1 MAGECGL
8 LRFILHLPTISKSG
22 KFVLKDLPGSGQ
34 RIDVLCRSLA
44 ACFDWGPTIWPR
56 MNLEIVALIEDDT
69 SLRFVNPGQNLPR
82 GEVAWASVIQASLT
96 GSAPDYVGVERLSL
110 KDIVIRELGRE
121 NSALWALEETGTP
134 LLETNR
140 IDPSAQNSFI
150 IGNHRGFDS
159 DTLKIFDDH
168 SIYRLS
174 LGRISY
180 LTSHCVVGLLSHL
193 EEMIH

>member
-1 MAGECGL
+1 
-8 LRFILHLPTISKSG
+8 
-22 KFVLKDLPGSGQ
+22 
-34 RIDVLCRSLA
+34 
-44 ACFDWGPTIWPR
+44 
-56 MNLEIVALIEDDT
+56 MNLEIAALIEDDT
-69 SLRFVNPGQNLPR
+69 SLRFVHPGQNLPR

-96 GSAPDYVGVERLSL
+96 GSEPDYVGVERLSL
-110 KDIVIRELGRE
+110 EDIVIRELRRE

-134 LLETNR
+134 LLETNS

-159 DTLKIFDDH
+159 DTLKVFDDH